1 MMAPPRRKSRLASAN
16 PSHGTNSPIL
26 QFIARKSIVEK
37 LLFWRETLRPIAWIG
52 VLLVV
57 LGIGALAVRSF
68 SYTTTEKVLDVGP
81 IHATADKE
89 HDVYLYPAAGIA
101 AILIGGA
108 LVVFGRRN

>member
-1 MMAPPRRKSRLASAN
+1 MRPLAWV
-16 PSHGTNSPIL
+16 GI
-26 QFIARKSIVEK
+26 
-37 LLFWRETLRPIAWIG
+37 
-52 VLLVV
+52 LLVV
-57 LGIGALAVRSF
+57 AGIAVLAVRSI

-89 HDVYLYPAAGIA
+89 HNVYLYPAAGIA